1 MSAREQQVRRRQWLF
16 GGGAIAIIAAVA
28 LGASVL
34 MTGPSAAPPPT
45 IPQTTTL
52 APGVKQSDKDA
63 WQSKNSAEMESLRR
77 AMTDLQTRQE
87 FAEKEAKARAE
98 AEKVQR
104 DAARL
109 APPTPPTPTTAP
121 PADGVGPFRTAGL
134 QAPGVPGAPGRTPGP
149 PTPAGYLAQ
158 PPRSQITS
166 LDLEPGEQ
174 PPGQG
179 GPAVAAAKQFGSEQ
193 ERVKR
198 NDVSTTGDPMDPL
211 SPNRAAGQTAE
222 TYIPTGSFFK
232 AVLLN
237 GMDAPTGGQAQQN
250 PSPVVLQL
258 VDDGQLPNGFRGSLK
273 DCLVTANGVGDLS
286 SERALL
292 RTDRLSCIKGDGN
305 AIDIEIK
312 GYIAGKDGKTG
323 VRGRLVSK
331 TGTALANAIWAAGVG
346 SIGKYISGAS
356 RTNTTNAL
364 GVQTTNVEN
373 PGRAALGDGVDRAFD
388 RLAQYYINLA
398 DKLFP
403 VIEIDGSQTVDI
415 VITRGFSVATN

>member
-1 MSAREQQVRRRQWLF
+1 M
-16 GGGAIAIIAAVA
+16 
-28 LGASVL
+28 
-34 MTGPSAAPPPT
+34 
-45 IPQTTTL
+45 
-52 APGVKQSDKDA
+52 
-63 WQSKNSAEMESLRR
+63 
-77 AMTDLQTRQE
+77 
-87 FAEKEAKARAE
+87 
-98 AEKVQR
+98 
-104 DAARL
+104 
-109 APPTPPTPTTAP
+109 
-121 PADGVGPFRTAGL
+121 GPFRTAGL
-134 QAPGVPGAPGRTPGP
+134 QAPGAGRTPGP
-149 PTPAGYLAQ
+149 PTPAGFLAQ

-166 LDLEPGEQ
+166 LDLEAEPAA
-174 PPGQG
+174 GQG

-198 NDVSTTGDPMDPL
+198 NDTASSGDPLDPL

-222 TYIPTGSFFK
+222 TYVPTGSFFK

-258 VDDGQLPNGFRGSLK
+258 VDDGQLPNGFRGSLR
-273 DCLVTANGVGDLS
+273 DCFVTANGVGDLS

-346 SIGKYISGAS
+346 SIGKYVSGAS

-373 PGRAALGDGVDRAFD
+373 PGRAALGDGLDRAFD